1 MGGPPMGGPPQGM
14 GMPMGGPPMGPP
26 PGMGMPMGGPPMGGP
41 PQGMGMGGRPGG
53 PPAMAPQFGAP
64 AQGGFGPPAQM
75 SGGGVG
81 GVRPNFQGTG
91 GELFVTFLVGYLLTV
106 ITLGIYGPWF
116 FCKLQNF
123 VLSNM
128 TLGPTRRGD
137 LRLEFTGKG
146 GELFV
151 TFLVGYLLTLI
162 TLGIYMPWFMV
173 KMIKFFV
180 GNTAATA
187 QDGTRYRLN
196 FEGTGGELFVTF
208 LVGALLSAIT
218 LYIYLPWFMCKLRKV
233 LYTRTAILENEQ
245 PVGNL
250 DFEGT
255 GGQLFV
261 TGLVAGLLTV
271 ITLYIY
277 LPWAQVKMTKFWV
290 ENTRIHYQGR
300 VFAGAFHGTGGE
312 YFVTFLVGYL
322 LTLVTLG
329 IYMPWFLIKLWK
341 FDFNNHEFN
350 EISGGGG
357 GGAGF
362 QPMMPARR

>member
-1 MGGPPMGGPPQGM
+1 MGMPMGGPPQ

-26 PGMGMPMGGPPMGGP
+26 PGMPMGGPP
-41 PQGMGMGGRPGG
+41 GRPGG
-53 PPAMAPQFGAP
+53 PPAPMGPGFGAP
-64 AQGGFGPPAQM
+64 AQGGFGAPAPM
-75 SGGGVG
+75 GAPGGVG

-91 GELFVTFLVGYLLTV
+91 GELFVTFLVGYLLTIV
-106 ITLGIYGPWF
+106 TIGIYTPWF
-116 FCKLQNF
+116 YCKLVNF
-123 VLSNM
+123 MLSNT

-162 TLGIYMPWFMV
+162 TIGIYTPWFMV
-173 KMIKFFV
+173 KLIKFFA
-180 GNTAATA
+180 NNTTAAA

-208 LVGALLSAIT
+208 LVGMLLSMIT
-218 LYIYLPWFMCKLRKV
+218 LYIYMPWFMCKLRKV

-261 TGLVAGLLTV
+261 TGLVGMLLCAV
-271 ITLYIY
+271 TLYIY
-277 LPWAQVKMTKFWV
+277 MPWFQVKLTKFWA

-322 LTLVTLG
+322 LTLVTIG
-329 IYMPWFLIKLWK
+329 IYMPWFMVKLWK
-341 FDFNNHEFN
+341 FDFNNHEFS
-350 EISGGGG
+350 EIGGSGGGG
-357 GGAGF
+357 AF

>member
-1 MGGPPMGGPPQGM
+1 M
-14 GMPMGGPPMGPP
+14 GMPMGGPPMGMPMGGPP
-26 PGMGMPMGGPPMGGP
+26 MGMPMGGPPMGQP
-41 PQGMGMGGRPGG
+41 GRPGG
-53 PPAMAPQFGAP
+53 PPAPMGPGFGAP
-64 AQGGFGPPAQM
+64 AQAGFGAPAPM
-75 SGGGVG
+75 GASGGVG

-106 ITLGIYGPWF
+106 ITVGIYGPWF
-116 FCKLQNF
+116 YCKMTNF
-123 VLSNM
+123 TLSNM

-162 TLGIYMPWFMV
+162 TIGIYAPWFMV
-173 KMIKFFV
+173 KLIKFFV
-180 GNTAATA
+180 GNTTAAA

-208 LVGALLSAIT
+208 LVGMLLCMIT
-218 LYIYLPWFMCKLRKV
+218 AYIYMPWFMCKLRKV

-261 TGLVAGLLTV
+261 TILVGYLLTV
-271 ITLYIY
+271 ITAFIY
-277 LPWAQVKMTKFWV
+277 MPWFQVKLTRFWA

-312 YFVTFLVGYL
+312 FFVTILVGYL
-322 LTLVTLG
+322 LTLITAF

-341 FDFNNHEFN
+341 FEYNNHEFS
-350 EISGGGG
+350 EVGGGGG
-357 GGAGF
+357 GGAF

>member
-1 MGGPPMGGPPQGM
+1 MMAR
-14 GMPMGGPPMGPP
+14 
-26 PGMGMPMGGPPMGGP
+26 PG
-41 PQGMGMGGRPGG
+41 GG
-53 PPAMAPQFGAP
+53 PPAPGGFGAP
-64 AQGGFGPPAQM
+64 APGGFGAPAPM
-75 SGGGVG
+75 MGGGGGG

-91 GELFVTFLVGYLLTV
+91 GELFVTFLVGYLLTAV
-106 ITLGIYGPWF
+106 TLGIYMPWF
-116 FCKLQNF
+116 YCKIANF
-123 VLSNM
+123 VLSNT

-151 TFLVGYLLTLI
+151 TFLVGYLLTVI
-162 TLGIYMPWFMV
+162 TLFIYTPWFIA
-173 KMIKFFV
+173 KLIKFFAD
-180 GNTAATA
+180 NTSATA

-208 LVGALLSAIT
+208 LVGSLLTMIT
-218 LYIYLPWFMCKLRKV
+218 LYIYMPWFLCKLRKV
-233 LYTRTAILENEQ
+233 IYSRLAILENEQ

-250 DFEGT
+250 DFDGK

-261 TGLVAGLLTV
+261 TLLVGGLLCA

-277 LPWAQVKMTKFWV
+277 MPWFQVKMTKFWA

-312 YFVTFLVGYL
+312 FFVTFLVGYL
-322 LTLVTLG
+322 LTLVTAG
-329 IYMPWFLIKLWK
+329 IYTPWFMIKLWK

-350 EISGGGG
+350 EI
-357 GGAGF
+357 GGAPGGAF
-362 QPMMPARR
+362 QPGMPARR